1 MLLSVS
7 KLRGTPCGTILVRT
21 PDAGQFAGQIS
32 PCPRPHIVTG
42 APSTDDGWIWVR
54 FWIGIT
60 TTIPPMDTDLTNT
73 ARDYY
78 LVRIAGGAV
87 PEVWEGGLLD
97 GLEFFPLTLVP
108 PRKGENDY

>member
-1 MLLSVS
+1 
-7 KLRGTPCGTILVRT
+7 
-21 PDAGQFAGQIS
+21 
-32 PCPRPHIVTG
+32 
-42 APSTDDGWIWVR
+42 
-54 FWIGIT
+54 
-60 TTIPPMDTDLTNT
+60 MDTDLTNT